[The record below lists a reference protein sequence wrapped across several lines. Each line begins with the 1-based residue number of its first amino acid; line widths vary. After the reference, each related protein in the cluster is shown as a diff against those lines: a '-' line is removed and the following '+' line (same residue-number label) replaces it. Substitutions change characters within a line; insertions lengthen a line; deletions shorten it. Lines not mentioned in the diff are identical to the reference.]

1 MAYEPEEDETV
12 NATTIKKALKAALDD
27 LEGSQGASA
36 VKERALLQTH
46 DTAIATLEKAIKD
59 VKAKLKALRD
69 ELEFK
74 ILLKRQGADEVK
86 AENQHLLATV
96 NAQLT
101 TLSEAKKDE
110 KKQITALRKDQ
121 AALQARIHRAD
132 QVLTDIG
139 GQLTDE
145 QAKTLILKKLHD
157 LATAELHR
165 YLNAEKRQLIAALE
179 NLWNKYAVSSRA
191 LEEERSKTLKTLDA
205 FMAGLGYLQ

>member
-1 MAYEPEEDETV
+1 M
-12 NATTIKKALKAALDD
+12 L
-27 LEGSQGASA
+27 G
-36 VKERALLQTH
+36 
-46 DTAIATLEKAIKD
+46 
-59 VKAKLKALRD
+59 D
-69 ELEFK
+69 ELDFK

-86 AENQHLLATV
+86 AESQQLLATV
-96 NAQLT
+96 NAQLS

-121 AALQARIHRAD
+121 AALTARIQRAD

-179 NLWNKYAVSSRA
+179 NLWAKYAVSSRT
-191 LEEERSKTLKTLDA
+191 LEAERSQTLQTLDA
-205 FMAGLGYLQ
+205 FMAGLGYLK